1 MFWVNTI
8 NWKLLSIIEYM
19 ARFLK
24 RQNLV
29 SKYEDITLQRRYSS
43 GKYMHVFDTLNECLT
58 KRNTHNIVSS
68 TDLSPKTP
76 KLMFIILE
84 KANKNI

>member
-1 MFWVNTI
+1 
-8 NWKLLSIIEYM
+8 
-19 ARFLK
+19 
-24 RQNLV
+24 
-29 SKYEDITLQRRYSS
+29 
-43 GKYMHVFDTLNECLT
+43 MHVFDTLNECLT
-58 KRNTHNIVSS
+58 KRNAHNIVSS